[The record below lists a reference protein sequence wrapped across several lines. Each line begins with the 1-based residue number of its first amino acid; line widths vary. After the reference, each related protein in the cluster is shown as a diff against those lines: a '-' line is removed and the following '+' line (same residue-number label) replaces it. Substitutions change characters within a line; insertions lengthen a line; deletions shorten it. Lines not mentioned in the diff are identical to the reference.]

1 MAIAGALSAAV
12 DVAKSVA
19 KSETAREFAK
29 AGAVEVAKS
38 IGQPLLKKAISAD
51 EQVPQLSSQAFND
64 LNKMKKEYGWGVC
77 TLVSIANRTGAEM
90 TLQCQRDFEGH
101 TWKYPLPTT
110 IESGQ
115 VGVFL
120 HARKTFGTEGSKAAL
135 IYKVKQLN
143 GKDMYVLLAFASS
156 IYPWHNRFVYTDVKV
171 ENNWPKEELKTGE
184 HSIST
189 KTDEEKLEVRGTI
202 GQSYSPIC
210 RFEIGYPAKLLEEKK
225 REEEKERE
233 EERNREEKR
242 TRKEERNREEERKRK
257 HFLSAFKIVLNCLS
271 FLLLCSILIYIH
283 YIIHM
288 QEKYYCSNWYKN
300 VKS

>member
-1 MAIAGALSAAV
+1 MAIAGALSPAL

-38 IGQPLLKKAISAD
+38 IGQPLLKKAISAN

-90 TLQCQRDFEGH
+90 TVEYQKDFEGH

-120 HARKTFGTEGSKAAL
+120 HAGKTFGKEGSKAAL
-135 IYKVKQLN
+135 IYKVKQLT

-156 IYPWHNRFVYTDVKV
+156 IYPWHNRFVYTDAKV

-210 RFEIGYPAKLLEEKK
+210 RFEIGYPAKLLEE
-225 REEEKERE
+225 RRRE
-233 EERNREEKR
+233 EER
-242 TRKEERNREEERKRK
+242 RKEEERREEERREEERKREEK
-257 HFLSAFKIVLNCLS
+257 RREEERKQELILSAVNAVFKLFLFFFVFVVYSMLYLS
-271 FLLLCSILIYIH
+271 I
-283 YIIHM
+283 
-288 QEKYYCSNWYKN
+288 
-300 VKS
+300 

>member
-1 MAIAGALSAAV
+1 MAIAGALSTVA

-38 IGQPLLKKAISAD
+38 IGQPLLKKAISAN

-90 TLQCQRDFEGH
+90 TVENQKDFEGH
-101 TWKYPLPTT
+101 TWKYPLPAT

-120 HARKTFGTEGSKAAL
+120 HAGKTFGTKGSKAAL
-135 IYKVKQLN
+135 IYKVKQLT
-143 GKDMYVLLAFASS
+143 GKDMYVLLAFATSNC
-156 IYPWHNRFVYTDVKV
+156 PWHNHFVYTDAKV

-189 KTDEEKLEVRGTI
+189 KTDEELE
-202 GQSYSPIC
+202 
-210 RFEIGYPAKLLEEKK
+210 A
-225 REEEKERE
+225 
-233 EERNREEKR
+233 
-242 TRKEERNREEERKRK
+242 
-257 HFLSAFKIVLNCLS
+257 
-271 FLLLCSILIYIH
+271 
-283 YIIHM
+283 
-288 QEKYYCSNWYKN
+288 
-300 VKS
+300 